1 MRSLELED
9 QSWFPP
15 LLRFYQME
23 YLSWLAARFGLYA
36 PLTNAMQ
43 YLLQCHPSEQWTDC
57 CSGAAGP
64 VASLIEEGIEPRG
77 LILADQYPQLPSEL
91 LLVPFDLV
99 HYRLPADSIPGEGL
113 VTMFNAFHHFAA
125 DVQQQWLQQA
135 AAQQRPLLVAEI
147 TRPTLLSWLAVTLA
161 GTLGVLLFTPFIQPF
176 SFKRLLFTY
185 LLPINI
191 ISITWDGWM
200 SVFGA
205 TSRSRMQQLAT
216 QLHSAHYKA
225 YYFEAGPWWRRLA
238 VLAGEPITPS
248 GVSSFTSHLNN
259 HA

>member
-1 MRSLELED
+1 MPSFELED

-23 YLSWLAARFGLYA
+23 YLSWLATRLHLYR
-36 PLTNAMQ
+36 PLTDAAD
-43 YLLQCHPSEQWTDC
+43 YLLQQHPSRQWTDC

-64 VASLIEEGIEPRG
+64 VASLVDEGLDPSL
-77 LILADQYPQLPSEL
+77 LILADQYPQLPAEL

-125 DVQQQWLQQA
+125 DVQQQWLQQV
-135 AAQQRPLLVAEI
+135 AAQQRPLLLAEI

-161 GTLGVLLFTPFIQPF
+161 GTVGVLLFTPFIQPF
-176 SFKRLLFTY
+176 SFKRILFTY
-185 LLPINI
+185 LLPLNI

-205 TSRSRMQQLAT
+205 VRRRRLQALASH
-216 QLHSAHYKA
+216 LNSATYQA
-225 YYFEAGPWWRRLA
+225 YYYETGPWWQRLA
-238 VLAGEPITPS
+238 VIAGHPASPPT
-248 GVSSFTSHLNN
+248 VSASFPNFTRSS
-259 HA
+259 